1 MSIQNQS
8 EIKKDPVDIVP
19 EDLENKDLL
28 DTFEKKKL
36 AVKRKLFESSN
47 AVKTRNKE
55 ADIDFTAIKTQ
66 DEEQF
71 IFSIF
76 KKKIKYDGEDAYIVY
91 FKDVTFGVLYEQIKA
106 QKSFQ
111 EIINAT
117 ISHEMRNPL
126 NSIISNCSLLEGDS
140 NLNEKQRKRLKTMR
154 ISCNLLTSFLHD
166 LIDWTQIKLGKFNKK
181 VEYFNIRSTFNDII
195 KMMKFK
201 ADMKN
206 IFCKVEFQ
214 DDFPKFVY
222 GDNQRLM
229 QLTINLISNALK
241 FTFEGGVI
249 TRVKYYYDTNKVYV
263 EVTDTGEGIK
273 QENKDKLFKLFTT
286 FENKV
291 EKNINGIGLGLCIC
305 KAVVE
310 QFNGK
315 IDFVSDPGI
324 GTTFMFTFQLDGVE
338 DHGESANLDIQ
349 ETDRSPSLDNDNNF
363 KAQKRKI

>member
-1 MSIQNQS
+1 
-8 EIKKDPVDIVP
+8 
-19 EDLENKDLL
+19 
-28 DTFEKKKL
+28 
-36 AVKRKLFESSN
+36 
-47 AVKTRNKE
+47 
-55 ADIDFTAIKTQ
+55 
-66 DEEQF
+66 
-71 IFSIF
+71 
-76 KKKIKYDGEDAYIVY
+76 
-91 FKDVTFGVLYEQIKA
+91 
-106 QKSFQ
+106 
-111 EIINAT
+111 
-117 ISHEMRNPL
+117 
-126 NSIISNCSLLEGDS
+126 
-140 NLNEKQRKRLKTMR
+140 
-154 ISCNLLTSFLHD
+154 
-166 LIDWTQIKLGKFNKK
+166 
-181 VEYFNIRSTFNDII
+181 
-195 KMMKFK
+195 MMKFK

-206 IFCKVEFQ
+206 IFCKVEFL
-214 DDFPKFVY
+214 DDFPMFVY

-273 QENKDKLFKLFTT
+273 QENKGKLFKLFTT

-338 DHGESANLDIQ
+338 D
-349 ETDRSPSLDNDNNF
+349 
-363 KAQKRKI
+363 